1 MCSIFGIKSK
11 NIHTL
16 PKCLDSLG
24 YRGPDHSGEYSDPN
38 KIYMAHNRLSI
49 IGLDEKS
56 HQPMQSRDSS
66 IIVFNGEIYNYRE
79 LKKSELADYPFRS
92 SSDTEVILALY
103 EKYGIDCLNY
113 LRGMFAFAIWDEK
126 KNRLFCARDRFGI
139 KPFYYTQA
147 DDRFV
152 FASEMKAILPFL
164 NDIQTN
170 SDALL
175 EYFTFQYTLGE
186 ETLFKGI
193 QQLMPGH
200 FLTYKDKKLNLKKY
214 WDVSYKVDHKL
225 REKYFEEKLE
235 YLFKDSVKYH
245 QVSDV
250 PIGSYLSGGV
260 DSSLITILANDQ
272 NPNFY
277 GAFHG
282 RFKNY
287 PEYDESIYANAGADA
302 VNKKLFMIDITAQDF
317 IDNISKVIYHLD
329 TPVAGPG
336 AFPQY
341 MVSKQASKHVKV
353 ILGGQ
358 GGDEIFGGYARYI
371 IAYFEQCIKAAI
383 EGTHKNGNFVV
394 TPESIIPNLT
404 LLQEYKPLIKSFW
417 KEGLFGPLDERY
429 FRLIDRSNDV
439 NGEVNWNLFC
449 KDKLLQKFKSI
460 FNSHDNVSKESY
472 FDKMTHFDFKCLLP
486 ALLHVEDRMS
496 MAHGLESRV
505 PFLDHPLVE
514 FAATIPADI
523 KFPGGKMKNLLK
535 KVFKEKIPLKTL
547 HRRDKMGFPV
557 PLKEWFEGPL
567 KEFVYDIFSSQTAK
581 TREFYDPQKVLQ
593 NLKNSSQFSRKIWGI
608 LSLELWHREFHD
620 KAHVITNQSNFNQLE
635 KVT

>member
-16 PKCLDSLG
+16 PKCADSLR

-38 KIYMAHNRLSI
+38 KIYMAHNRLSV
-49 IGLDEKS
+49 IGLDKKS
-56 HQPMQSRDSS
+56 NQPMKSRDNS

-79 LKKSELADYPFRS
+79 LKKSELADYPFTS

-126 KNRLFCARDRFGI
+126 KDRLFCARDRFGI
-139 KPFYYTQA
+139 KPFYYIQA

-186 ETLFKGI
+186 ETLFKDI

-200 FLTYKDKKLNLKKY
+200 FLTYKNKKLNLKKY
-214 WDVSYKVDHKL
+214 WDVNYKNDHKL
-225 REKYFEEKLE
+225 REKHFEEKLE
-235 YLFKDSVKYH
+235 YLLKDSVKYH

-250 PIGSYLSGGV
+250 PIGSYLSGGI
-260 DSSLITILANDQ
+260 DSSLITTLANDQ

-282 RFKNY
+282 RFKDY

-341 MVSKQASKHVKV
+341 MVSKLASKHVKV

-358 GGDEIFGGYARYI
+358 GGDELFGGYARYI

-383 EGTHKNGNFVV
+383 EGTHRNGNFVV

-460 FNSHDNVSKESY
+460 FNSHDIVSKESY

-535 KVFKEKIPLKTL
+535 EVFKEKIPLQTL
-547 HRRDKMGFPV
+547 NRRDKMGFPV
-557 PLKEWFEGPL
+557 PLKEWFVGPL
-567 KEFVYDIFSSQTAK
+567 KEFVYDIFSSQNAK

>member
-1 MCSIFGIKSK
+1 MCSIFGLKSSNIKSACK
-11 NIHTL
+11 ASNLLVH
-16 PKCLDSLG
+16 
-24 YRGPDHSGEYSDPN
+24 RGPDHSGEYTDHQS
-38 KIYMAHNRLSI
+38 IYLAHNRLSI

-56 HQPMQSRDSS
+56 HQPMRGRDGS
-66 IIVFNGEIYNYRE
+66 IIIFNGEIYNYRN
-79 LKKSELADYPFRS
+79 LKKNELADYPFQS
-92 SSDTEVILALY
+92 NSDTEVILALY
-103 EKYGIDCLNY
+103 EKYGVDCIQY
-113 LRGMFAFAIWDEK
+113 LRGMFAFAIWDQK
-126 KNRLFCARDRFGI
+126 QDLLFCARDRFGI
-139 KPFYYTQA
+139 KPFYYTKA
-147 DDRFV
+147 DDKLV

-164 NDIQTN
+164 KDIQTN
-170 SDALL
+170 SDALS

-186 ETLFKGI
+186 ETLFKDI
-193 QQLMPGH
+193 NQLMPGH
-200 FLTYKDKKLNLKKY
+200 FITYKNNQLTIKKY
-214 WDVSYKVDHKL
+214 WDVNYQIDYKHS
-225 REKYFEEKLE
+225 EKYFEEKLE
-235 YLFKDSVKYH
+235 YLLKDSVKYH

-250 PIGSYLSGGV
+250 PVGSYLSGGI
-260 DSSLITILANDQ
+260 DSSLITALANDQ

-282 RFKNY
+282 RFTDY
-287 PEYDESIYANAGADA
+287 PGYDESVYAEAATDA
-302 VNKKLFMIDITAQDF
+302 VNKKLFMINITAKDF

-341 MVSKQASKHVKV
+341 MVSKLASEHVKV
-353 ILGGQ
+353 VLGGQ
-358 GGDEIFGGYARYI
+358 GGDELFGGYARYI

-404 LLQEYKPLIKSFW
+404 LLQEYKPLIASFW
-417 KEGLFGPLDERY
+417 KKGLFGPLDERY
-429 FRLIDRSNDV
+429 FRLIDRSNDT
-439 NGEVNWNLFC
+439 NGEVDWSLFC
-449 KDKLLQKFKSI
+449 KDKLLEKFKSI
-460 FNSHDNVSKESY
+460 FNSHDNLSKEAY

-514 FAATIPADI
+514 FAASIPADI

-535 KVFKEKIPLKTL
+535 EVFKKKIPPKIL

-557 PLKEWFEGPL
+557 PLKEWFSVPL

-581 TREFYDPQKVLQ
+581 TRGFYDPQKVLQ
-593 NLKNSSQFSRKIWGI
+593 NLENSSQFSRKIWGL
-608 LSLELWHREFHD
+608 LSLELWYREFHD
-620 KAHVITNQSNFNQLE
+620 KAHVITNSSTFNQLE
-635 KVT
+635 KVK

>member
-1 MCSIFGIKSK
+1 MFNFWYKSK
-11 NIHTL
+11 KIHTL
-16 PKCLDSLG
+16 PKCLDSLR
-24 YRGPDHSGEYSDPN
+24 YRGPDHSGEYSEPN

-56 HQPMQSRDSS
+56 HQPMKSCYSS

-79 LKKSELADYPFRS
+79 LKKSELADYPFKS

-126 KNRLFCARDRFGI
+126 KDRLFCARDRFGI

-186 ETLFKGI
+186 ETLFKDI

-200 FLTYKDKKLNLKKY
+200 FLTFKDKKLNLNKY
-214 WDVSYKVDHKL
+214 WDVNYKVDHKL
-225 REKYFEEKLE
+225 SEKYFEEKLE
-235 YLFKDSVKYH
+235 YLLKDSVKYH

-260 DSSLITILANDQ
+260 DSSLITTLANDQ

-282 RFKNY
+282 RFTDY
-287 PEYDESIYANAGADA
+287 PEYDESIYANAEADA
-302 VNKKLFMIDITAQDF
+302 VKKLFMIDITAQDF

-341 MVSKQASKHVKV
+341 MVSKLASKHVKV

-358 GGDEIFGGYARYI
+358 GGDELFGGYARYI

-383 EGTHKNGNFVV
+383 EGTHRNGNFVV

-449 KDKLLQKFKSI
+449 KDKLLQRFKSI

-472 FDKMTHFDFKCLLP
+472 FDKMTRFDFKCLLP

-535 KVFKEKIPLKTL
+535 EVFKEKIPLKIL

-557 PLKEWFEGPL
+557 PLKEWFVGPL
-567 KEFVYDIFSSQTAK
+567 KEFFYDIFSSQTAK

-593 NLKNSSQFSRKIWGI
+593 NLKNSSQF
-608 LSLELWHREFHD
+608 F
-620 KAHVITNQSNFNQLE
+620 
-635 KVT
+635 

>member
-250 PIGSYLSGGV
+250 PIGSYLSGGI
-260 DSSLITILANDQ
+260 DSSLITTLANDQ

-282 RFKNY
+282 RFKDY

>member
-164 NDIQTN
+164 NNIQTN

>member
-11 NIHTL
+11 NINTL
-16 PKCLDSLG
+16 PKRADLLSH
-24 YRGPDHSGEYSDPN
+24 RGPDQSGEYTDYQS
-38 KIYMAHNRLSI
+38 IYLAHNRLSI
-49 IGLDEKS
+49 IGLDDSS
-56 HQPMQSRDSS
+56 HQPMRGRDGSV
-66 IIVFNGEIYNYRE
+66 IVFNGEIYNYQD
-79 LKKSELADYPFRS
+79 LKKNELGDYPFKS
-92 SSDTEVILALY
+92 NSDTEVILALY
-103 EKYGIDCLNY
+103 EKYGIDCLQY
-113 LRGMFAFAIWDEK
+113 LRGMFAFAIWDQK
-126 KNRLFCARDRFGI
+126 QDLLFCARDRFGI

-147 DDRFV
+147 DDELV
-152 FASEMKAILPFL
+152 FASEMKGILPFL
-164 NDIQTN
+164 EDIQTN
-170 SDALL
+170 SDALS

-186 ETLFKGI
+186 ETLFRDI
-193 QQLMPGH
+193 NQLMPGQ
-200 FLTYKDKKLNLKKY
+200 FLTYKNNQLHIKKY
-214 WDVSYKVDHKL
+214 WDVKYQIDYEHS
-225 REKYFEEKLE
+225 EKYFEEKLE
-235 YLFKDSVKYH
+235 YFLKDSIKYH

-250 PIGSYLSGGV
+250 PVGSYLSGGI
-260 DSSLITILANDQ
+260 DSSLVTVLANDQ

-282 RFKNY
+282 RFTDY
-287 PEYDESIYANAGADA
+287 QGYDESTYANAATDA
-302 VNKKLFMIDITAQDF
+302 VDKKLFMIDITAQDF

-341 MVSKQASKHVKV
+341 MVSKLASEHVKV
-353 ILGGQ
+353 VLGGQ
-358 GGDEIFGGYARYI
+358 GGDELFGGYARYI

-404 LLQEYKPLIKSFW
+404 LLQEYKPLMKSFW
-417 KEGLFGPLDERY
+417 KEGLFEPLDERY
-429 FRLIDRSNDV
+429 FRLIDRSNDT
-439 NGEVNWNLFC
+439 NGEVDWNLFC
-449 KDKLLQKFKSI
+449 KDKLLEKFKSI
-460 FNSHDNVSKESY
+460 FNSHDNVSKEAY

-535 KVFKEKIPLKTL
+535 EVFKEKIPPKIL

-557 PLKEWFEGPL
+557 PLKEWFSGPL

-581 TREFYDPQKVLQ
+581 TRGFYDPQKVLQ
-593 NLKNSSQFSRKIWGI
+593 NLENSSQFSRKIWGL

-620 KAHVITNQSNFNQLE
+620 KAHVITNRSIFNKLE
-635 KVT
+635 KVI